1 MTVYSIIYII
11 IIETMIVYIIRHKI
25 DLLSVATICFL
36 VYTIY
41 CIPGIGISG
50 YYVTKLSPKLYLC
63 VYAQCIIIL
72 LFNILVRTREKT
84 GLNRNVSIS
93 SYTDAV
99 SPALIK
105 SFYIYTYII
114 VAYAALNVFRIGF
127 AGFAAGKANVWEESN
142 IFYIIS
148 LYGAYPAFAF
158 GLHNRKKG
166 IWVPSLLV
174 ELTIFFAGSR
184 AFATTLVIIL
194 LCERGREL
202 WDKRKQNFKIYVL
215 GAIAIVF
222 LLMYRMVDRQIMAG
236 DISGVLSTLRQPGS
250 WLEAFEFNEPR
261 VIIANYDYVLTT
273 GFRLPF
279 GDYIY
284 RILDFIPGLTSLIPI
299 KLEYSDYFSSWL
311 QDTLHAVRGVG
322 GTIWGES
329 YAMLGVFGI
338 LIFTIIW
345 LGIINICN
353 KHLDYHTP
361 SSYFIVALGAYY
373 AWYINRLDFNLVG
386 QAFKVFILCFIIWAI
401 PYLLLGGTINIS
413 RIRIKMFSK

>member
-1 MTVYSIIYII
+1 
-11 IIETMIVYIIRHKI
+11 MIVYTIRHKL
-25 DLLSVATICFL
+25 DLLSVATICFV

-50 YYVTKLSPKLYLC
+50 SYATKLSPKLYLC

-72 LFNILVRTREKT
+72 YFNILVRKREKNSLSRRKSLST
-84 GLNRNVSIS
+84 H
-93 SYTDAV
+93 TDVV
-99 SPALIK
+99 SPVLIK

-114 VAYAALNVFRIGF
+114 AAFAVSNVMRIGF
-127 AGFAAGKANVWEESN
+127 VGFAAGKANVWEESN

-166 IWVPSLLV
+166 IWLPSLLV

-184 AFATTLVIIL
+184 AFATTLAIIL

-202 WDKRKQNFKIYVL
+202 WDKRKKNFKIYVL

-222 LLMYRMVDRQIMAG
+222 LLMYRMVDQQIMAG
-236 DISGVLSTLRQPGS
+236 DISGVLSTLRKPEA

-279 GDYIY
+279 GDSLY

-299 KLEYSDYFSSWL
+299 KLEYSDYFSNWL
-311 QDTLHAVRGVG
+311 KESVHAVRGVG

-338 LIFTIIW
+338 FIFTIIW

-373 AWYINRLDFNLVG
+373 AWYINRLDFNS
-386 QAFKVFILCFIIWAI
+386 II
-401 PYLLLGGTINIS
+401 
-413 RIRIKMFSK
+413 SKSYHIQI